1 MEARAVSRLQQLHP
15 RKQADQLKVT
25 VRDTAC
31 LRKTSIAAAIL
42 PIVSFG
48 PLLLHSE
55 NISIFAS
62 AFGNPIHVANV
73 YSLSAPLK
81 WSLSFSLFGSHVMH
95 DDLFSCVLLVRW
107 QMFQGL
113 SHGQTSWSH
122 DTGVS
127 LRLQQ
132 KIFVHIP
139 HPQCPKT
146 HPTGAFR
153 DERRFKPYK
162 VLIDFVQGK
171 NLVASKVLQ
180 MSSSS
185 SSCSCYACPQPRH
198 SPPPGVAS
206 KRTSDTWKKISQ
218 TNRVSRWRYTR
229 SLFTCQYYL
238 TCYLF
243 IFIIFF
249 WGSSSFP

>member
-42 PIVSFG
+42 PRVSFG

-107 QMFQGL
+107 KMFQGL

-132 KIFVHIP
+132 KDLCP
-139 HPQCPKT
+139 HP
-146 HPTGAFR
+146 
-153 DERRFKPYK
+153 
-162 VLIDFVQGK
+162 
-171 NLVASKVLQ
+171 
-180 MSSSS
+180 
-185 SSCSCYACPQPRH
+185 
-198 SPPPGVAS
+198 PPPMPEN
-206 KRTSDTWKKISQ
+206 TSYRSFSRWKK
-218 TNRVSRWRYTR
+218 V
-229 SLFTCQYYL
+229 
-238 TCYLF
+238 
-243 IFIIFF
+243 
-249 WGSSSFP
+249 

>member
-1 MEARAVSRLQQLHP
+1 MLCTMTFFLVYYLCAGKCFRVSHMDRLLDPMTRALVS
-15 RKQADQLKVT
+15 
-25 VRDTAC
+25 AC
-31 LRKTSIAAAIL
+31 SK
-42 PIVSFG
+42 
-48 PLLLHSE
+48 
-55 NISIFAS
+55 
-62 AFGNPIHVANV
+62 
-73 YSLSAPLK
+73 
-81 WSLSFSLFGSHVMH
+81 
-95 DDLFSCVLLVRW
+95 
-107 QMFQGL
+107 
-113 SHGQTSWSH
+113 
-122 DTGVS
+122 
-127 LRLQQ
+127 

-218 TNRVSRWRYTR
+218 TNRVSR
-229 SLFTCQYYL
+229 
-238 TCYLF
+238 
-243 IFIIFF
+243 
-249 WGSSSFP
+249 